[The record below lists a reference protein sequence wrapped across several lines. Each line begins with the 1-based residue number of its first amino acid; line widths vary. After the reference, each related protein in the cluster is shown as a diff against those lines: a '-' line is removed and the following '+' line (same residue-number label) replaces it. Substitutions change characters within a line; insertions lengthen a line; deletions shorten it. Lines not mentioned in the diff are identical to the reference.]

1 MLQRD
6 VGESQVCLSQG
17 PPHSPFLCHQCS
29 LSHCVFRA
37 LSWFLSLPPWQSY
50 WPSRPE
56 SISPL
61 TSSPY
66 ASASCHLQRL
76 LVSCRQAVRDPSWFL
91 DSSIADMDSTGGV
104 RAGVHTFPIL
114 RLVQISP
121 ELFGGIVVKAFV
133 KSRGLSPSS
142 WLPVGVPAFSCSPR
156 SPPFGCHLNSLSACK
171 AILVTDLWNMQ
182 LISLLLFLKQ

>member
-1 MLQRD
+1 M
-6 VGESQVCLSQG
+6 
-17 PPHSPFLCHQCS
+17 
-29 LSHCVFRA
+29 
-37 LSWFLSLPPWQSY
+37 
-50 WPSRPE
+50 
-56 SISPL
+56 
-61 TSSPY
+61 
-66 ASASCHLQRL
+66 
-76 LVSCRQAVRDPSWFL
+76 RDPSWFL

-121 ELFGGIVVKAFV
+121 ELFGGIVIKAFV